1 MFKEMRR
8 IRNQMSTESTLELLR
23 NANEGVLGTISDNGY
38 PYTVVVN
45 HVLYNG
51 KLYFH
56 SAKTG
61 HKIDNI
67 IANPNVSFTVY
78 DNEFIIEEEF
88 TTKYQSVTLFGQAK
102 IIPGNKEVLME
113 LIKKYSNSFLKEGTS
128 YVDKSFDTTYL
139 VEISI
144 EHMTGKE
151 SKKHTK

>member
-1 MFKEMRR
+1 
-8 IRNQMSTESTLELLR
+8 MSTESTLELLR

-113 LIKKYSNSFLKEGTS
+113 LIKKYSPNFLKSGTS
-128 YVDKSFDTTYL
+128 YVDEKFSTTIL
-139 VEISI
+139 VEITI
-144 EHMTGKE
+144 EHITGKE
-151 SKKHTK
+151 RV